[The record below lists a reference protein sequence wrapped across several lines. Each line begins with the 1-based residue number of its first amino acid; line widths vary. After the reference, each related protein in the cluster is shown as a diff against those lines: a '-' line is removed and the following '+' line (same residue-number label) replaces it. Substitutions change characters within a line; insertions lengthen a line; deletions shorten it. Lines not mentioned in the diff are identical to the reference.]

1 MYVYFS
7 SYNMKHIFMN
17 ILQER
22 NSFPIKDKDTFIP
35 RNPKFIL
42 SDVIATI
49 DLATQEAIA
58 STAMGLLPD
67 T

>member
-7 SYNMKHIFMN
+7 SYNMTHIFMN

-22 NSFPIKDKDTFIP
+22 KSFPIKDKDTFIS

-49 DLATQEAIA
+49 DLETQDVIA